1 LRQSKGIL
9 QENFCV
15 AFHGP
20 HRSRSLPIWQGTATD
35 QRRLPLPRAR
45 R

>member
-20 HRSRSLPIWQGTATD
+20 HRSRSLPIWQASAPAAPTAE
-35 QRRLPLPRAR
+35 RRP
-45 R
+45 